1 MAARRPRDY
10 LARMYFFTRFAPFRA
25 IGDLRRYLAR
35 RPRHELIV
43 LFLAAIVTTTLVSL
57 LVNDAASITVP
68 YQRHIIYVEQWRA
81 DRTDAEIRAQQ
92 KIDQAEKDRQA
103 AELARLQKQRQ
114 SEFKHVDDQLKAL
127 GI

>member
-1 MAARRPRDY
+1 
-10 LARMYFFTRFAPFRA
+10 MYFFTRFAPVRA
-25 IGDLRRYLAR
+25 INDLRRYLAG

-43 LFLAAIVTTTLVSL
+43 LFMAAIVTTTLVSL
-57 LVNDAASITVP
+57 LVNDAANITVP

-92 KIDQAEKDRQA
+92 KIDQAERDRQA

-114 SEFKHVDDQLKAL
+114 GEFKRVDDQLKAL